1 MFAKGSRYRKLPEV
15 VATDASGL
23 VLKSVDIRPLPTT
36 TGALF
41 HLLAEGE
48 RLDHLADK
56 YYRQPRKWWQICD
69 ANPDFLSPLALL
81 GQEPIITVRFPLT
94 VVSAD
99 GQPPW
104 DELLRALA
112 AKVGVEDIQVLE
124 DVQLVS
130 EQQQLDGQTISCVV
144 DRYERAVTITFNQT
158 NITKEA
164 LTDAINSIQGF
175 KAGEPE
181 AGKPERIDRIGQ
193 RIAIPAD
200 MPV

>member
-23 VLKSVDIRPLPTT
+23 VLKSVDTRPLPTT

-94 VVSAD
+94 VVPAD

-104 DELLRALA
+104 DKLLRPLA
-112 AKVGVEDIQVLE
+112 ARVGVEDIQVLE

-130 EQQQLDGQTISCVV
+130 EQQQLDGQTISVVV
-144 DRYERAVTITFNQT
+144 DRYERAVMITFNRMNVT
-158 NITKEA
+158 EDDLA
-164 LTDAINSIQGF
+164 AAINSIQGF
-175 KAGEPE
+175 KT
-181 AGKPERIDRIGQ
+181 GKPERIDRIGQ